1 MKPKIILSILALV
14 FIISAFGQKAVME
27 ISFTATFKGNHVPL
41 DSILV
46 TNLIQGG
53 DTMLYWNDTV
63 LSLDYTTGLDDNK
76 NKREFRLSQNYPNP
90 FSNSTFFDVFV
101 PDNDQI
107 IISIIDIVG
116 REIINYTGTYSF
128 GIHKFL
134 LNTSNEGLYI
144 LKVCNSNSIRTL
156 KMYCMGESNRSE
168 SKISY
173 IGPGSLIY
181 ETKSN
186 EAITSFNFAYGDS
199 LSFIGY
205 YKLMAITNTLM
216 ATQNTTVIFNFTCP
230 ITFIDVRDSNNY
242 SVVQIGNQC
251 WMAENLAYLPSVSPP
266 HLGSETSPYYYV
278 YDYYGTDVNTA
289 KDSNNYHIYG
299 VLYNW
304 PAAMNGQA
312 SSNSVP
318 SGVQGICPSGW
329 HLPSDEEWKILEG
342 EVDSIYGYPDPIWDN
357 PVWRGTDVGGNLKET
372 DTTHWSSPNTGA
384 TNSSGFTALPAG
396 YRYHNQGEFRGLG
409 LGAHFITSA
418 ENGINTEWLRHLNY
432 GRVMARRYNDYKS
445 TGYSV
450 RCLMD

>member
-1 MKPKIILSILALV
+1 MKTTKIILLAMLISLGLNTMAQVAINNDGSAPDESAILDLKSNNGGLLLPRMNTIQISGITNAAAGLIVFNTDSSDFYGFNGSKWLSIWN
-14 FIISAFGQKAVME
+14 
-27 ISFTATFKGNHVPL
+27 T
-41 DSILV
+41 
-46 TNLIQGG
+46 G
-53 DTMLYWNDTV
+53 DTLADWYCGNQFTD
-63 LSLDYTTGLDDNK
+63 SRDNK
-76 NKREFRLSQNYPNP
+76 N
-90 FSNSTFFDVFV
+90 
-101 PDNDQI
+101 
-107 IISIIDIVG
+107 
-116 REIINYTGTYSF
+116 YTT
-128 GIHKFL
+128 
-134 LNTSNEGLYI
+134 
-144 LKVCNSNSIRTL
+144 
-156 KMYCMGESNRSE
+156 
-168 SKISY
+168 
-173 IGPGSLIY
+173 
-181 ETKSN
+181 
-186 EAITSFNFAYGDS
+186 
-199 LSFIGY
+199 
-205 YKLMAITNTLM
+205 
-216 ATQNTTVIFNFTCP
+216 
-230 ITFIDVRDSNNY
+230 
-242 SVVQIGNQC
+242 VQIGNQC